1 MKKEEITNLLEKFES
16 ISNMVEGIDTDNK
29 QALSNK

>member
-16 ISNMVEGIDTDNK
+16 ISSIVEGIDTDNK
-29 QALSNK
+29 QALNNT